1 MIGNSCIRSLA
12 VVAVAAVVLVGCRD
26 SEKDRFVRYEPGI
39 YKGKNASKSLTGDT
53 LAALRRRVKDSVSP
67 PGGGGGGVRPSQIA
81 VTDKP
86 RPAAQGGMSID
97 LDALR
102 QRSRLQAGSG
112 L

>member
-1 MIGNSCIRSLA
+1 MLGSAFIRSLA
-12 VVAVAAVVLVGCRD
+12 VVTVTAVVLVGCRAG
-26 SEKDRFVRYEPGI
+26 EKDRFVRYEPGV
-39 YKGKNASKSLTGDT
+39 YKGKNASKSLSSET
-53 LAALRRRVKDSVSP
+53 LAALRGRVKDSVSP
-67 PGGGGGGVRPSQIA
+67 PGGGGGVRPSQIA